1 MQLYNYQDIINKQ
14 PIYHLSKKN
23 DFCEMFVFKQFYTIT
38 HYDQRIEITLSESIQ
53 RFSTKDIY
61 IQQKAL
67 FIINYI
73 YYKAIVKENCSY
85 SQQKV
90 LFVDLLES
98 YVYCDFIKLC
108 FLELYLKIFITI
120 FYAVIVLYLSEIA
133 LFLSFFI
140 YLICLFILFIYQ
152 MFISTLR
159 EYQLCFCYY
168 RNICP
173 QKDCIVFQ
181 TL

>member
-14 PIYHLSKKN
+14 PIYHLCKKN

-73 YYKAIVKENCSY
+73 HYKAIVKENCSY

-133 LFLSFFI
+133 LFLSFFL